1 MSTASGYLTVRGINV
16 DVVYKD
22 IKNLHIGVYPPVGR
36 VRVAAPRRL
45 DEEHVRLAVIQRLP
59 WIKRQRKRLQDA
71 TRQSPREMV
80 TGESHYVWGMRHRLK
95 VVRRPGRTHVE
106 LDGERLLLYVPERTD
121 TDARMKLLQD
131 WQRAQLRAAIPALI
145 ERWEPAIGG
154 TVPRWSIQRMKTKWG
169 SCNRETGH
177 IRFNLELAKKHPR
190 CLEYIVVH
198 EMTHLLE
205 RGHGERFTKLMDGF
219 LPDWRSRRDE
229 LNGAPLAD
237 EEWPGA
243 TDRQALETAP
253 QLC

>member
-1 MSTASGYLTVRGINV
+1 MSIASGCLTVRGIDV

-45 DEEHVRLAVIQRLP
+45 GEEYVRLAVIQRLP
-59 WIKRQRKRLQDA
+59 WITRQRKQLQNA
-71 TRQSPREMV
+71 TRQSSREMV
-80 TGESHYVWGMRHRLK
+80 TGESHYVWGARHRLK
-95 VVRRPGRTHVE
+95 VIQRPGRPHVE
-106 LDGERLLLYVPERTD
+106 LDGERLLLYVPENTD
-121 TDARMKLLQD
+121 IDARLKLLQD

-145 ERWEPAIGG
+145 ETWEPSIGRS
-154 TVPRWSIQRMKTKWG
+154 VPRWSIQRMKTKWG

-205 RGHGERFTKLMDGF
+205 RGHGERFTKLMDSF
-219 LPDWRSRRDE
+219 LPDWRSRRDD
-229 LNGAPLAD
+229 LNNAPLTD
-237 EEWPGA
+237 EQWVESANGRALA
-243 TDRQALETAP
+243 TTT
-253 QLC
+253 